1 MEKIDQALRIL
12 YQRYSMGD
20 LKRVE
25 DIMTYA
31 IPCHRGANEEQHARL
46 VHVPGA
52 ATREDVIAIAN
63 MFEGTVEERAARM
76 AKIVLGNPDTNQ
88 DISDLIDMS
97 FDPGLK
103 CDKEG
108 RICHGN
114 TDFETPNGTAQL
126 LYSSMHENLGHCHP
140 MVQAVHMRAR
150 LPKEVRPAALYNAMQ
165 CAKAYSNCPVC
176 QKNDPVG
183 SANNKI
189 WILNTYCQSHL
200 AQLSEPAY
208 EEFMLRHKEYRQVR
222 GLPDREEVEL
232 PDSGGG
238 DANPEPAA
246 TESKQYKII
255 SFIFAKYYFIV

>member
-20 LKRVE
+20 LKKVE
-25 DIMTYA
+25 DILTYA
-31 IPCHRGANEEQHARL
+31 IPCHRGAHEEQHARL

-114 TDFETPNGTAQL
+114 TDYECKLCVARPSYSGRTSQAAERAPDSCNSSGETSADRTPPLPTVVFDSAQR
-126 LYSSMHENLGHCHP
+126 YPTPE
-140 MVQAVHMRAR
+140 
-150 LPKEVRPAALYNAMQ
+150 
-165 CAKAYSNCPVC
+165 
-176 QKNDPVG
+176 
-183 SANNKI
+183 
-189 WILNTYCQSHL
+189 LN
-200 AQLSEPAY
+200 Y
-208 EEFMLRHKEYRQVR
+208 EISPIPPPR
-222 GLPDREEVEL
+222 GLSHTFWSVQRWEIGLNKEGL
-232 PDSGGG
+232 HS
-238 DANPEPAA
+238 
-246 TESKQYKII
+246 
-255 SFIFAKYYFIV
+255 AK